1 MKIKEL
7 ISALSS
13 PDNLRIMRGEQQV
26 YIGYLA
32 NLNNREHEIDWQRA
46 GLTGEEEVKSFRT
59 IPDISHK
66 RWEELHLLPPIEP
79 ERLAEYRFSDLQM
92 TIYYTIYI

>member
-1 MKIKEL
+1 M
-7 ISALSS
+7 
-13 PDNLRIMRGEQQV
+13 
-26 YIGYLA
+26 
-32 NLNNREHEIDWQRA
+32 
-46 GLTGEEEVKSFRT
+46 